1 LFLDTIARANPL
13 PGCGSIEATN
23 PCGEVPLLPYE
34 SCNLGSINLTHF
46 VREGQNGQ
54 EIDFD
59 RLRELVHDGVRFL
72 DDVISVTRS
81 PIAEIARETL
91 AHRKIGLGVMG
102 FADLCILLRVPYASD
117 EALDMAERLM
127 GFIAVEA
134 RSASHNLAEE
144 RGAFPHWDA
153 SIYADSGLR
162 LRNATTTSI
171 APTGTL
177 SILAGTSPSIEPLFA
192 LAYRRRVLENQVLTE
207 FSPLILPHLARLGG
221 DVERAMDEI
230 ASTGRLGSMGDGA
243 DLFKTA
249 LEIDPEHH
257 VRIQAAFQ
265 KHVDNA
271 VSKTVNVPSDATP
284 QSVAKV
290 YQLAHRLGC
299 KGVTVFRYGSR
310 SDVVLELGLDQ
321 TPEERDNF
329 TQCDPAAC
337 RL

>member
-1 LFLDTIARANPL
+1 MDK
-13 PGCGSIEATN
+13 
-23 PCGEVPLLPYE
+23 
-34 SCNLGSINLTHF
+34 
-46 VREGQNGQ
+46 
-54 EIDFD
+54 
-59 RLRELVHDGVRFL
+59 
-72 DDVISVTRS
+72 
-81 PIAEIARETL
+81 IARETL

-102 FADLCILLRVPYASD
+102 FADLCILLRIPYASS
-117 EALDMAERLM
+117 EALDMAGRLM
-127 GFIAVEA
+127 GFIAADA

-144 RGAFPHWDA
+144 RGVFPHWNE
-153 SIYADSGLR
+153 SIYTHSNLR

-207 FSPLILPHLARLGG
+207 FSPLVLRHLMRVGG
-221 DVERAMDEI
+221 NVERAMDEV

-271 VSKTVNVPSDATP
+271 VSKTVNLPRDATP
-284 QSVAKV
+284 QSVAEV
-290 YQLAHRLGC
+290 YRLAHRLGC

-310 SDVVLELGLDQ
+310 SDVVLELGLGQ
-321 TPEERDNF
+321 TPEECDNF